1 MPLYEFYC
9 EKCRK
14 EVSMTLTMR
23 EREKGEVACPT
34 CGSRKLRPL
43 VGPFFA
49 KTSRKS

>member
-14 EVSMTLTMR
+14 EVSMTLTIS
-23 EREKGEVACPT
+23 EREKGKVACPT